1 MKKSYGQHFLK
12 DQSVIEKIIKSADL
26 CSGDFVVEVGPGD
39 GALTHQITCLIG
51 PTSPTGLILIEAD
64 SDLLPNLRAQFISAQ
79 LIHADAAQVNI
90 DEIVRDKPWIFIS
103 NLPYNSANAILMN
116 MLTAQ
121 NPPERSVVMV
131 QKEVG
136 EKMLAKPGD
145 MSLLSVAV
153 QMYTNPTRVCTVK
166 PGSFNPSPKVDSV
179 VLRLDKKQ
187 VVENAEEIK
196 ELYINKERISTYY
209 FDKTNEE
216 LEIKIK
222 GSPKRKIEIPKR
234 EIIKPK
240 PSLKP
245 ESKKSK
251 RQIRKSK
258 RIF

>member
-187 VVENAEEIK
+187 VVENAEEIIGLAK
-196 ELYINKERISTYY
+196 IGFSSRRKQLHRNLADSGIAESQDIKSILESLGLSPTSRAQELSV
-209 FDKTNEE
+209 EE
-216 LEIKIK
+216 WILLADSLTKL
-222 GSPKRKIEIPKR
+222 PK
-234 EIIKPK
+234 
-240 PSLKP
+240 
-245 ESKKSK
+245 
-251 RQIRKSK
+251 
-258 RIF
+258 